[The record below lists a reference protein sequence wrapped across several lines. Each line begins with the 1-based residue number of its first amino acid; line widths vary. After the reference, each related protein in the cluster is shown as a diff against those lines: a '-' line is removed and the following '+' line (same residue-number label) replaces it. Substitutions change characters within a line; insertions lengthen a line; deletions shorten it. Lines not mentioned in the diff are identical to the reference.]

1 MLHRLP
7 DLLAGLTDQQRL
19 EIELIA
25 QHPAGARF
33 ARVLAEQLRG
43 APQLTEH
50 LGVTAKRQ
58 STSTAKTSAERA
70 AEFRARRR
78 AQNLSNPKE

>member
-33 ARVLAEQLRG
+33 ARVLAEHLRG
-43 APQLTEH
+43 APELIEYLAVAT
-50 LGVTAKRQ
+50 KRP
-58 STSTAKTSAERA
+58 STAATSAERA
-70 AEFRARRR
+70 AKFRARRR